1 MLILAGGK
9 VMPEKLEIKVLEGIV
24 WASVSGRF
32 SLENAKTFFLEI
44 LQRARAE
51 GINKILIDARGI
63 TTEISTIA
71 RFEFGSHL
79 VAQNPY
85 QTSIAIVGNEDAV
98 WPDRFLENVLVN
110 RGVDVKVVTE
120 IKEALKWLAE

>member
-1 MLILAGGK
+1 
-9 VMPEKLEIKVLEGIV
+9 MPEKLDIKVLEGIL

-32 SLENAKTFFLEI
+32 SLENAETFLLEI
-44 LQRARAE
+44 LRRARSE

-71 RFEFGSHL
+71 RFEFGNYL
-79 VAQNPY
+79 AAQNPY
-85 QTSIAIVGNEDAV
+85 QTLIAIVGSENAV

-120 IKEALKWLAE
+120 IKEALKWLTE

>member
-1 MLILAGGK
+1 
-9 VMPEKLEIKVLEGIV
+9 MPEKLEIKVLDGIV
-24 WASVSGRF
+24 WASVSGKF
-32 SLENAKTFFLEI
+32 ILENAKTFFLEI
-44 LQRARAE
+44 LRSAYTE

-63 TTEISTIA
+63 TTEISATA

-79 VAQNPY
+79 AEQNPY
-85 QTSIAIVGNEDAV
+85 QIMIAIVGNEDAV

-110 RGVDVKVVTE
+110 RAVNAKVVTE